1 MKKLTFMI
9 WGLIFFAFLFFS
21 SEDRLFKNWK
31 GELGEFVSWD
41 GEIREWARVNL
52 FPGAMVLI
60 DIPEWKD
67 WDKPFSN
74 KGLGNIRRSLYRK
87 ASPRSSNHLKRLSPQ
102 APMPRLIRLDSR
114 KRFREDEKTS
124 LLELAPESLFS
135 PQGLKTLMLSQ
146 NIDFYLCSFTDYRLK
161 TQVLKAA
168 GFQLLHSNARLM
180 LWSVKNE

>member
-1 MKKLTFMI
+1 MKKRGI
-9 WGLIFFAFLFFS
+9 WGLIFFVFLFFS

-31 GELGEFVSWD
+31 GELEAFVSWD

-52 FPGAMVLI
+52 FPGAMILI

-67 WDKPFSN
+67 WDEPFAN

-87 ASPRSSNHLKRLSPQ
+87 AFPRSVIYLKRLSPQ

-124 LLELAPESLFS
+124 LLKLTPEGSLS
-135 PQGLKTLMLSQ
+135 PDSLKRLMLSR
-146 NIDFYLCSFTDYRLK
+146 NIDFYLCSFTDYSLK
-161 TQVLKAA
+161 SRALNAE
-168 GFQLLHSNARLM
+168 GFKLLHSNPRLM

>member
-9 WGLIFFAFLFFS
+9 WGLIFFVFLFFS

-52 FPGAMVLI
+52 FPGAMILI

-87 ASPRSSNHLKRLSPQ
+87 AFPRSVTYLKRLSPLV
-102 APMPRLIRLDSR
+102 PMPRLIRLDSR
-114 KRFREDEKTS
+114 KRFREDEETS
-124 LLELAPESLFS
+124 LLELAPGSSFS
-135 PQGLKTLMLSQ
+135 PQSLKTLMLSR
-146 NIDFYLCSFTDYRLK
+146 NIDFYICSFTDYRLK
-161 TQVLKAA
+161 TQALSAE
-168 GFQLLHSNARLM
+168 GFKLLHSNPRLM
-180 LWSVKNE
+180 VWSVKK

>member
-1 MKKLTFMI
+1 MKKLAFMT
-9 WGLIFFAFLFFS
+9 WGLIFFVFLFFS

-52 FPGAMVLI
+52 FPGAVILI

-87 ASPRSSNHLKRLSPQ
+87 AFPRSSSYLKRLSPLV
-102 APMPRLIRLDSR
+102 PMPRLIRLDSR
-114 KRFREDEKTS
+114 KRFREDEETS
-124 LLELAPESLFS
+124 PLELAPGSSFS
-135 PQGLKTLMLSQ
+135 PQSLKTLMLSR
-146 NIDFYLCSFTDYRLK
+146 NIDFYICSFTDYRLK
-161 TQVLKAA
+161 TQALSAE
-168 GFQLLHSNARLM
+168 GFKLLHSNPRLM
-180 LWSVKNE
+180 VWSVKK

>member
-9 WGLIFFAFLFFS
+9 WGLIFFVFLFFS

-31 GELGEFVSWD
+31 EELGEFVSWD

-52 FPGAMVLI
+52 FPGAMILI

-87 ASPRSSNHLKRLSPQ
+87 AFPRSSNYLKRLSLLV
-102 APMPRLIRLDSR
+102 PMPRLIRLDSR

-124 LLELAPESLFS
+124 LLELAPESFFS
-135 PQGLKTLMLSQ
+135 PQGLKTLMLLR
-146 NIDFYLCSFTDYRLK
+146 NIDFYLCSFTNYKLK
-161 TQVLKAA
+161 TQALNAA
-168 GFQLLHSNARLM
+168 GFQLLHSNPRLM